1 MAASSRVL
9 ALLVALPLVLGA
21 CGQAAKDSASDFK
34 GDQKVVAQTV
44 EDLQSAGR
52 KNDGAKICSTLLAS
66 VLVTQIEKASGED
79 CEKGVKDAISDAD
92 SFELQVQKVTIS
104 QDVAIVVV
112 KSEGGD
118 KDRVDTWELLKEGG
132 EWKVATL
139 GA

>member
-52 KNDGAKICSTLLAS
+52 KNDSAKICSTLLAS
-66 VLVTQIEKASGED
+66 VLVSQIEKTSGKD
-79 CEKGVKDAISDAD
+79 CEQGLKDAISDAD

-104 QDVAIVVV
+104 KDVAYVVV

-118 KDRVDTWELLKEGG
+118 KDRVDTWELIKEGG

>member
-1 MAASSRVL
+1 MAASFRVL

-21 CGQAAKDSASDFK
+21 CGQTAKDSASDFQ

-52 KNDGAKICSTLLAS
+52 KNDGAKICSTLLSS

-79 CEKGVKDAISDAD
+79 CEKGVEDAISDAD
-92 SFELQVQKVTIS
+92 SFELQVEKITIS
-104 QDVAIVVV
+104 KDVAYVVV

-118 KDRVDTWELLKEGG
+118 KASVDTWELLREGG

>member
-1 MAASSRVL
+1 MAASFRVL

-21 CGQAAKDSASDFK
+21 CGQAAKDSASDFP

-52 KNDGAKICSTLLAS
+52 KNDSAKICATLLAS
-66 VLVTQIEKASGED
+66 MLVTQIEKTSGKD
-79 CEKGVKDAISDAD
+79 CEQGLKDAISDAD

-104 QDVAIVVV
+104 KDTAMVVV

-118 KDRVDTWELLKEGG
+118 KDRVDTWELVKEGG